1 MLLDFFYRLR
11 AEGLPVSTG
20 EYLSL
25 LDGMSQNLGVYD
37 LNHFY
42 SFSRLCLIK
51 DESLY
56 DQFDQAFQNY
66 WAGKEKLFDDTL
78 KSIPDE
84 WLKLKDPSSLSAEQ
98 KAMVEALGGWDKLM
112 QTLEE
117 RLAEQTDRHQGGSK
131 WIGTGGTSP
140 FGHGG
145 YNPEGVRIGGESK
158 HRSAVKVWEQ
168 RRFKDLDGNQELGT
182 RNFKMALRKLRRLA
196 RDGKPDTLDMEN
208 TIRSTA
214 NNAGMLDIKMR
225 AERRNSVK
233 VLLLLDIG
241 GSMDYHSAICETLFS
256 AVRAE
261 FKHLEHLYFH
271 NFIYE
276 KLWRNNNRRHTDTV
290 SLNELMR
297 TYNSSYK
304 LILVGDATMSP
315 YEIAMPG
322 GSVEHWNEE
331 AGSVWFNRLLTAFP
345 NCVWLNPENPD
356 YWARTQSIQMTHQLM
371 QGRMHCLN
379 VDGIQQAIDTLKTP
393 ISHTVQG
400 TASI

>member
-1 MLLDFFYRLR
+1 VLLDFFYRLR

-25 LDGMSQNLGVYD
+25 LDGMSNQLGVYD

-42 SFSRLCLIK
+42 SFSRLCLVK
-51 DESLY
+51 DEALY
-56 DQFDQAFQNY
+56 DQFDQAFQRY

-78 KSIPDE
+78 KQIPDE
-84 WLKLKDPSSLSAEQ
+84 WLKLNDPSSLTDEQ

-112 QTLEE
+112 ETLEQ
-117 RLAEQTDRHQGGSK
+117 RMKEQTDRHQGGSK

-145 YNPEGVRIGGESK
+145 YNPEGVRIGGKSK
-158 HRSAVKVWEQ
+158 HRRAVKVWEQ

-196 RDGKPDTLDMEN
+196 REGKPDTLDMDN

-214 NNAGMLDIKMR
+214 KNAGMLDIKMR

-276 KLWRNNNRRHTDTV
+276 KLWRHNGRRHTDTI

-331 AGSVWFNRLLTAFP
+331 AGSVWFNRLVAAFP
-345 NCVWLNPENPD
+345 NCVWLNPENPE
-356 YWARTQSIQMTHQLM
+356 YWPRTQSIQMTHQLI
-371 QGRMHCLN
+371 QGRMHSLS

-393 ISHTVQG
+393 IAKINPSRPD
-400 TASI
+400 

>member
-1 MLLDFFYRLR
+1 VLLDFFYRLR
-11 AEGLPVSTG
+11 SEGLPVSTG

-25 LDGMSQNLGVYD
+25 LDGMSQQLGVYD
-37 LNHFY
+37 LDHFY
-42 SFSRLCLIK
+42 HFSRLSLIK
-51 DESLY
+51 DESHY
-56 DQFDQAFQNY
+56 DQFDQVFRHY
-66 WAGKEKLFDDTL
+66 WAGKEQLFDDTL

-84 WLKLKDPSSLSAEQ
+84 WLKLNDPSSLTAEQ

-112 QTLEE
+112 ETLEQ
-117 RLAEQTDRHQGGSK
+117 RLKEQKDRHQGGSK

-145 YNPEGVRIGGESK
+145 YNPEGVRVGGESK
-158 HRSAVKVWEQ
+158 HRRAVKVWEQ
-168 RRFKDLDGNQELGT
+168 RRFKDLDGKQELGT

-196 RDGKPDTLDMEN
+196 RDGKPDTLDMDS

-214 NNAGMLDIKMR
+214 SNAGLLDIKMR

-241 GSMDYHSAICETLFS
+241 GSMDYHSALCETLFS
-256 AVRAE
+256 AARAE

-276 KLWRNNNRRHTDTV
+276 KLWRNNSRRHTDTI

-331 AGSVWFNRLLTAFP
+331 AGSVWFQRLITAFP

-356 YWARTQSIQMTHQLM
+356 YWPRTQSIQMTHQLM
-371 QGRMHCLN
+371 QGRMHSLT

-393 ISHTVQG
+393 ISKSTLP
-400 TASI
+400 ADEP

>member
-1 MLLDFFYRLR
+1 MR

-25 LDGMSQNLGVYD
+25 LDGMSKQLGVYD

-42 SFSRLCLIK
+42 NFSRLCLIK

-56 DQFDQAFQNY
+56 DQFDQVFQHY

-78 KSIPDE
+78 KQIPDE
-84 WLKLKDPSSLSAEQ
+84 WLKLKDPSSLTDEQ
-98 KAMVEALGGWDKLM
+98 KAMVEAMGGWDKLM
-112 QTLEE
+112 KTLEE
-117 RLAEQTDRHQGGSK
+117 RMKEQTDRHQGGSK

-158 HRSAVKVWEQ
+158 HRRAVKVWEQ

-196 RDGKPDTLDMEN
+196 RDGKPDTLDMDN

-214 NNAGMLDIKMR
+214 KNAGMLDIKMR

-256 AVRAE
+256 AVKAE

-276 KLWRNNNRRHTDTV
+276 KLWRNNSRRHTDTI

-345 NCVWLNPENPD
+345 NCVWLNPESPD
-356 YWARTQSIQMTHQLM
+356 YWHRTQSIQMTHQLM
-371 QGRMHCLN
+371 QGRMHSLS

-393 ISHTVQG
+393 ISKNPSVHG
-400 TASI
+400 DD